1 MKHTIRR
8 YGQLE
13 EIDCEFGS
21 GVFDKNGREIFEGDR
36 VKRYGGR
43 PCTVRFHGGKFDF
56 GSDQQ
61 PLSTPHS
68 SALEIVGHIAE
79 GAT

>member
-1 MKHTIRR
+1 MKHNIRIN
-8 YGQLE
+8 GE
-13 EIDCEFGS
+13 VKEIDCEIGS
-21 GVFDKNGREIFEGDR
+21 GLYDKNGREIFEGDR

-68 SALEIVGHIAE
+68 SFLEIVGHME
-79 GAT
+79 D

>member
-1 MKHTIRR
+1 MKHNIRIN
-8 YGQLE
+8 GE
-13 EIDCEFGS
+13 VKEIDCELGS
-21 GVFDKNGREIFEGDR
+21 DIYDKNGREIFEGDR

-61 PLSTPHS
+61 PLSTPPS
-68 SALEIVGHIAE
+68 SYLEIVGHME
-79 GAT
+79 D